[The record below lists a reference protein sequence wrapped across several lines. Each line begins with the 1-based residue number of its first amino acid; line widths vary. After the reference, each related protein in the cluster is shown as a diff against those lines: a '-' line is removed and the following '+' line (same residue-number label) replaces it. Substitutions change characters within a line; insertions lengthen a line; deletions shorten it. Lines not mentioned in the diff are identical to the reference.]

1 VTFYHAAN
9 ASRAVKLPGGKRFTF
24 DVYKFFAGAWLG
36 VAAVEDKET
45 MSGLDE
51 LVRKPKSG
59 ITRITQAE
67 YAANLKKKTHQPNLR
82 LLPVSPQPQAPPV
95 PIDLVGNPAQRRAV
109 VVENGKPVTPPPPAA
124 TANGKVF
131 DLSDIQ
137 VGVIEPSAS
146 SIIKQAAPKRDMG
159 ERSFRAQD
167 GKGKYNVPTKDEP

>member
-1 VTFYHAAN
+1 
-9 ASRAVKLPGGKRFTF
+9 
-24 DVYKFFAGAWLG
+24 
-36 VAAVEDKET
+36 
-45 MSGLDE
+45 
-51 LVRKPKSG
+51 
-59 ITRITQAE
+59 
-67 YAANLKKKTHQPNLR
+67 
-82 LLPVSPQPQAPPV
+82 
-95 PIDLVGNPAQRRAV
+95 VGNPAQRRAV
-109 VVENGKPVTPPPPAA
+109 VVENGKPVAPPPPAA